1 MNTSLQ
7 TQAQILSLLALQRS
21 TNGLPIQ
28 LIEPGRIF
36 IKRGPL
42 FQAERSSTPR
52 EREFLLFSDCLLWLA
67 NEEVERTWN
76 FGWSASAA
84 IDSHSSSP
92 QTPKLV
98 MSKRSEAELMKSR
111 HDDRQHST
119 SLRRHSSVVP
129 PIKKSSILPSPLTSR
144 RIASTGDQKWVF
156 KGQISLVDVE
166 VILVPP
172 RAGEDELRFEVLSP
186 ESSFVLYA
194 GMLCVPIL
202 TYCLNYRLKNPKSKG
217 QAGSLR

>member
-1 MNTSLQ
+1 M
-7 TQAQILSLLALQRS
+7 
-21 TNGLPIQ
+21 
-28 LIEPGRIF
+28 
-36 IKRGPL
+36 
-42 FQAERSSTPR
+42 
-52 EREFLLFSDCLLWLA
+52 
-67 NEEVERTWN
+67 
-76 FGWSASAA
+76 
-84 IDSHSSSP
+84 
-92 QTPKLV
+92 
-98 MSKRSEAELMKSR
+98 
-111 HDDRQHST
+111 
-119 SLRRHSSVVP
+119 P